1 MEGRSSSVG
10 FCGEHNFFALFPTMV
25 LSVGDR
31 VKSRAT
37 LYDAGT
43 EDEEGNTFS
52 QRQLGKGLG
61 AFCYG
66 AVTHVY
72 RKVGRQSQKYRVRW
86 DDGTISQVLSEHL
99 ELVSVQEGSR
109 DVGGGPD
116 INEDQDFDRFVTVD
130 GEETDEEGVEDQG
143 RIEVGEVTRVG
154 GVVEVGGVNW
164 KRVENITRDVRE
176 GVERFDLQVKPFV
189 ITGATTE
196 KELFWLCMPVSREQ
210 LVEVVRTRA
219 GMTLCYPTCYPLL
232 TRTSSPPTKLDESS
246 DKYKEWSATH
256 IDKFL
261 RCIFG
266 GAQYKVCAVYCVS
279 MSISFVSKP
288 VSDLRT

>member
-86 DDGTISQVLSEHL
+86 DDGTIGQVLSEHL

-130 GEETDEEGVEDQG
+130 GEETDEDGRGDQG

-176 GVERFDLQVKPFV
+176 GVERFVFACFVPVLCLFLQHNV
-189 ITGATTE
+189 
-196 KELFWLCMPVSREQ
+196 L
-210 LVEVVRTRA
+210 TRA
-219 GMTLCYPTCYPLL
+219 RYAGGKDKRQEQ
-232 TRTSSPPTKLDESS
+232 TRQTGRKIRP
-246 DKYKEWSATH
+246 
-256 IDKFL
+256 
-261 RCIFG
+261 
-266 GAQYKVCAVYCVS
+266 
-279 MSISFVSKP
+279 
-288 VSDLRT
+288 RTT